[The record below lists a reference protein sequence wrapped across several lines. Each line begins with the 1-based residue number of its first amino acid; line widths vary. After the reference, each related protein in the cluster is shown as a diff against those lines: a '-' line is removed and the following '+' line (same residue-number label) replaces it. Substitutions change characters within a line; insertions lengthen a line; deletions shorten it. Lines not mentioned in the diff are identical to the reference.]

1 MRVSKIVVTVF
12 IAFASVWMSTP
23 ARAQG
28 NTNFVTKF
36 LSRYREPSLAFPA
49 APDPAASAQAL
60 AEQTRAGQLPL
71 TMGEYVNL
79 ILQNNLDIGVDR
91 LSPLSSRYSSLVNY
105 KPFEPTIHF
114 KTTVN
119 RNTTPGTSILAGSAS
134 PSTLS
139 GSYNVGFAQTL
150 PTGSI
155 VGIDATMNRTSSN
168 SSFLTLNPSWAGLV
182 QYSFTQHLM
191 QNFGRNVNLHLL
203 HVAQNNQKISNV
215 QFEQQVIDMVTQGQ
229 KSYWDLVFSA
239 EDIKVKQR
247 SVDLAKKTL
256 SDNQIQIRIGTLAP
270 VDAIQAE
277 SDVATRNLQLITS
290 TYTERQTQ
298 DTVKKLITSR
308 GDPGTVL
315 AHLTPLEGVRRPQTS
330 DVLPVEEE
338 IKIALE
344 NRPEMKQLQLDL
356 ENKKID
362 VAYTKNQL
370 LPTVDFIAQ
379 YNQNGTAGNLS
390 SSPSFFGTPTA
401 CKTPAPAGGNPPGC
415 INPALIGGFGSTLGQ
430 TFNYNYTG
438 YAVGFSIQIPLT
450 NKGAQGDHSRAL
462 IDQRTSE
469 QKLTA
474 QAQQIALDVRNAL
487 TQVEMN
493 RAQIEAATTA
503 RELAE
508 RRLEAEQ
515 KKFDLGASTIRF
527 VLEEQRN
534 VAQAQTDELQS
545 LVNYTK
551 ALVDLDRATGMTL
564 KKNNIEVEK
573 TLNPA
578 GSTAR

>member
-12 IAFASVWMSTP
+12 IAFASVCVAAP

-28 NTNFVTKF
+28 NTNFVKKF
-36 LSRYREPSLAFPA
+36 LERYKEPILAFPA
-49 APDPAASAQAL
+49 APNTTSTQAI
-60 AEQTRAGQLPL
+60 ADQTRAGQLPL

-79 ILQNNLDIGVDR
+79 MLQNNLDIGVDR
-91 LSPLSSRYSSLVNY
+91 LSPMSSRYSAETMY
-105 KPFEPTIHF
+105 RPFEPSMHL
-114 KTTVN
+114 KATVN
-119 RNTTPGTSILAGSAS
+119 RNTSPGTSILAGSAA

-139 GSYNVGFAQTL
+139 GSYNVGFAQTM

-155 VGIDATMNRTSSN
+155 VGIDATMNRVSTN
-168 SSFLTLNPSWAGLV
+168 SSFSTLNPTWTGTM

-191 QNFGRNVNLHLL
+191 QNFGRATNLHSL
-203 HVAQNNQKISNV
+203 HVAQNNQKISHV
-215 QFEQQVIDMVTQGQ
+215 QFEQQVIDLVTQGQ

-308 GDPGTVL
+308 NDPGTVL

-330 DVLPVEEE
+330 DVLSVEEE

-344 NRPEMKQLQLDL
+344 NRPEMKSLALDL

-379 YNQNGTAGNLS
+379 YTQTGTAGTKS
-390 SSPSFFGTPTA
+390 TSPNPFFSAAPVNPDLVGSLGTA
-401 CKTPAPAGGNPPGC
+401 
-415 INPALIGGFGSTLGQ
+415 FGQ
-430 TFNYNYTG
+430 TFNFNYTG
-438 YAVGFSIQIPLT
+438 YAAGFSIQIPLT
-450 NKGAQGDHSRAL
+450 NRAAQGDHARAMT
-462 IDQRTSE
+462 DQRTSE

-493 RAQIEAATTA
+493 KAQIEAATTA

-551 ALVDLDRATGMTL
+551 ALVDLDRSTGMTL

>member
-1 MRVSKIVVTVF
+1 MKVSRIVVTVF
-12 IAFASVWMSTP
+12 AALAGMCVTVP
-23 ARAQG
+23 AQAQI
-28 NTNFVTKF
+28 NTNFVKDF
-36 LSRYREPSLAFPA
+36 LARYKSPSLAFPA
-49 APDPAASAQAL
+49 TPDPASAQTINDL
-60 AEQTRAGQLPL
+60 TRNGQLPM
-71 TMGEYVNL
+71 TMGEFVNL

-91 LSPLSSRYSSLVNY
+91 LSPLSSGYSALTNWR
-105 KPFEPTIHF
+105 PFEPTIHI

-119 RNTTPGTSILAGSAS
+119 RNTTPGTSILSGAAN

-150 PTGSI
+150 PTGGI
-155 VGIDATMNRTSSN
+155 VGVDATMSRTSTN
-168 SSFLTLNPSWAGLV
+168 SSFVTLNPSWVGTM
-182 QYSFTQHLM
+182 QYSYTQHLL
-191 QNFGRNVNLHLL
+191 QNFGRGVNLHAL
-203 HVAQNNQKISNV
+203 HVAQNNQKISHV
-215 QFEQQVIDMVTQGQ
+215 QFEQQVIDLVTQGE
-229 KSYWDLVFSA
+229 KSYWDLVFNA

-247 SVDLAKKTL
+247 SVELAQKTL
-256 SDNQIQIRIGTLAP
+256 SDNQIQIRIGTMAP

-290 TYTERQTQ
+290 TYTEKQTQ

-315 AHLTPLEGVRRPQTS
+315 ARLTPLEGVHRPQDS
-330 DVLPVEEE
+330 DVMPVEEE

-379 YNQNGTAGNLS
+379 YTQNSAAGTLSTTPNPFFGNLAS
-390 SSPSFFGTPTA
+390 T
-401 CKTPAPAGGNPPGC
+401 
-415 INPALIGGFGSTLGQ
+415 INPALVGGAGTALGQ
-430 TFNYNYTG
+430 LFNYNYTG
-438 YAVGFSIQIPLT
+438 WAAGFSIQIPLT
-450 NKGAQGDHSRAL
+450 NRAAQGDHSRAL
-462 IDQRTSE
+462 TDQRTSE

-487 TQVEMN
+487 TQVQMN
-493 RAQIEAATTA
+493 KAQIEAATKA

-508 RRLEAEQ
+508 QRLTAEQ

-534 VAQAQTDELQS
+534 VAQAQTDELQA

-551 ALVDLDRATGMTL
+551 SLVDLDHATGMTL
-564 KKNNIEVEK
+564 KRNNIEIDK

>member
-1 MRVSKIVVTVF
+1 
-12 IAFASVWMSTP
+12 
-23 ARAQG
+23 
-28 NTNFVTKF
+28 
-36 LSRYREPSLAFPA
+36 
-49 APDPAASAQAL
+49 
-60 AEQTRAGQLPL
+60 
-71 TMGEYVNL
+71 
-79 ILQNNLDIGVDR
+79 
-91 LSPLSSRYSSLVNY
+91 
-105 KPFEPTIHF
+105 
-114 KTTVN
+114 
-119 RNTTPGTSILAGSAS
+119 
-134 PSTLS
+134 
-139 GSYNVGFAQTL
+139 
-150 PTGSI
+150 
-155 VGIDATMNRTSSN
+155 
-168 SSFLTLNPSWAGLV
+168 
-182 QYSFTQHLM
+182 
-191 QNFGRNVNLHLL
+191 
-203 HVAQNNQKISNV
+203 
-215 QFEQQVIDMVTQGQ
+215 
-229 KSYWDLVFSA
+229 VFSA

>member
-12 IAFASVWMSTP
+12 IAFGGVCMATP
-23 ARAQG
+23 ARAQDSS
-28 NTNFVTKF
+28 NFVKKF
-36 LSRYREPSLAFPA
+36 LDRYRSPNLAFPA
-49 APDPAASAQAL
+49 APDPATAAQAI
-60 AEQTRAGQLPL
+60 ADQTRAGQLPL

-91 LSPLSSRYSSLVNY
+91 LSPLSSRYSVLTNY
-105 KPFEPTIHF
+105 RPFEPSVHF
-114 KTTVN
+114 KATVN
-119 RNTTPGTSILAGSAS
+119 RNTTPGTSILSGAAN
-134 PSTLS
+134 PSTLN
-139 GSYNVGFAQTL
+139 GSYNIGFAQTL

-155 VGIDATMNRTSSN
+155 VGIDATMSRTSTN
-168 SSFLTLNPSWAGLV
+168 SSFVTLNPSWAGTL

-191 QNFGRNVNLHLL
+191 QNFGRATNLHAV
-203 HVAQNNQKISNV
+203 HVAQNTQKISNV
-215 QFEQQVIDMVTQGQ
+215 QFEQQVIDLVTQGQ
-229 KSYWDLVFSA
+229 KSYWDLVFTA

-256 SDNQIQIRIGTLAP
+256 SDNQIQIRIGTMAP

-290 TYTERQTQ
+290 TYSERQTQ
-298 DTVKKLITSR
+298 DQVKKLITSR

-315 AHLTPLEGVRRPQTS
+315 ARLTPLEGVRRPQAS

-344 NRPEMKQLQLDL
+344 NRPEMKSLQLDL

-379 YNQNGTAGNLS
+379 YTQNSAAGALSTSPNPFFGNLAN
-390 SSPSFFGTPTA
+390 T
-401 CKTPAPAGGNPPGC
+401 
-415 INPALIGGFGSTLGQ
+415 INPALVGGLGTGLGQ
-430 TFNYNYTG
+430 LFNYNYTG
-438 YAVGFSIQIPLT
+438 YATGFSIQIPLT
-450 NKGAQGDHSRAL
+450 NRAAQGDHSRAL
-462 IDQRTSE
+462 TDQRTSE

-515 KKFDLGASTIRF
+515 KKFELGASTIRF

-551 ALVDLDRATGMTL
+551 ALVDLDHATGMTL
-564 KKNNIEVEK
+564 KKNNIEIEK
-573 TLNPA
+573 TLNPGGA
-578 GSTAR
+578 TAR